1 MRKRAINIVD
11 LFSGAGGLTFGF
23 YYKKDMN
30 KFVKNDKFNFLFANE
45 YNKHAAAAFKLN
57 FPNIN
62 LLECDIKE
70 INKKKIKDNGI
81 DISCVDLVIGG
92 PPCQSYSTVGKRQ
105 YDNRAIMYK
114 EYCRLLSILKPK
126 MFIFE
131 NVKGLLTMKNNV
143 GIPVIEDI
151 YKMFNNI
158 KNTNG
163 YMIYKKI
170 LNAVSFGVPQNRER
184 VFIVGVRKDV
194 DLTWKFPDEILT
206 DCNAFLSVENALS
219 DLPPLGSNEEKN
231 EYLTA
236 PKNIYQE
243 LMRNNNDV
251 LTCHK
256 SGSYGKKIQG
266 VINAVI
272 EGEGREYI
280 NSLVDDKK
288 LPSEYRLTSG
298 YKNTY
303 GRLWWNKP
311 STTITNNLGTPSS
324 LRCIHP
330 KENRALTTREGAR
343 LQSFP
348 DFFKFYGGKTQQNS
362 QVGNAVPPLLAI
374 SLANQVTK
382 SFLSCKKKHKKG

>member
-1 MRKRAINIVD
+1 MNVVD

-23 YYKKDMN
+23 YYKKDGN
-30 KFVKNDKFNFLFANE
+30 KFVINDEFNFLFANE
-45 YNKHAAAAFKLN
+45 YNKYAATAFRLN
-57 FPNIN
+57 FPNIK
-62 LLECDIKE
+62 LLECDIQAIDE
-70 INKKKIKDNGI
+70 KKIKDSKI
-81 DISCVDLVIGG
+81 DVSCVDIVIGG

-105 YDNRAIMYK
+105 YDKRAVMYK
-114 EYCRLLSILKPK
+114 EYCRLLSILRPK

-131 NVKGLLTMKNNV
+131 NVKGLLTMKNNI
-143 GIPVIEDI
+143 GKPVIEDI

-158 KNTNG
+158 KNTSG
-163 YMIYKKI
+163 YKIHKKV
-170 LNAVSFGVPQNRER
+170 LNAVNFGIPQNRER
-184 VFIVGVRKDV
+184 VFIVGIRKDI
-194 DLTWKFPDEILT
+194 DLKWEFPNEILT
-206 DCNAFLSVENALS
+206 DYNTFLTVENALS
-219 DLPPLGSNEEKN
+219 DLPPLGLNEEKK
-231 EYLTA
+231 EYLIT

-243 LMRNNNDV
+243 LMRNNNDA
-251 LTCHK
+251 LTSHK
-256 SGSYGKKIQG
+256 SGSYGEKIQG

-280 NSLVDDKK
+280 NSLVNNKK

-348 DFFKFYGGKTQQNS
+348 DFFKFYGGKIQQNS

-374 SLANQVTK
+374 SLANEVLK
-382 SFLSCKKKHKKG
+382 SFLSYRENHKKER